1 VGLSEKPGWAGVCVN
16 PLSDDRERPTPAID
30 AGCLRWDDSDMTS
43 SVPQR
48 ASYSASIE
56 SFLKED
62 TDRIIGQ
69 LTTRGGDVLQTQV
82 TAWEKEIEIMKGA
95 LPAVDGWIFFEFD
108 IPRLGSRVDVVVV
121 FGQHLIPIEFKVDQN
136 QYTGHDI
143 DQSWDYALDLKNF
156 HRGSHKADI
165 WPLLVAT
172 EAKESNTSWQPAAP
186 DSVRPPRR
194 VNASGVFEALQDV
207 FRVPSQ
213 FGLDGV
219 AWSSAPYEP
228 TPTIIQAAQALYS
241 KHTVQAIARNDAG
254 AQNLH
259 VTSRRVEEVAR
270 QAEEKNLKAIV
281 FVTGVPGAGK
291 TLVGLDIAT
300 AKRDE
305 TLSSHAVFL
314 SGNGPLVA
322 VLTESL
328 VRDEVARRKR
338 AGTRKSKVEARQP
351 IKKFIQNVHHF
362 RDDGIRDPGAP
373 HDHVVIFDE
382 AQRAWD
388 LQQTANFMK
397 RRKRLPG
404 FSQSEPE
411 FLISYMDRHPD
422 WAVIV
427 CLVGGGQEIN
437 TGEAGIGAWLDA
449 ISKHFPHWHVYIS
462 PSLGS
467 SEYRATEAIATAK
480 TVTVVNEAPEL
491 HLAVSMRSFRS
502 ERLSDFVR
510 LVLDCEE
517 SAAFE
522 LFKEVVNGFPLVMTR
537 NLDTARAWIRSQARG
552 TQQFGLLAS
561 SSAHRL
567 KPHAVDI
574 RIDINPVHWFL
585 GEKTDTRSSYY
596 LEDAA
601 TEFQVQGLEL
611 DWSIVAWDA
620 DLRRT
625 TTGWSFNEFRGS
637 KWNRIN
643 KPERQRYLMNAYR
656 VLLTRA
662 RQGSVVFV
670 PKGDSEDDTRRPA
683 FYEGTY
689 EYLRRLGVAEI

>member
-1 VGLSEKPGWAGVCVN
+1 
-16 PLSDDRERPTPAID
+16 
-30 AGCLRWDDSDMTS
+30 MTS
-43 SVPQR
+43 PVPQR
-48 ASYSASIE
+48 ASYSASVE
-56 SFLKED
+56 KFLSED
-62 TDRIIGQ
+62 PNRIIGQ
-69 LTTRGGDVLQTQV
+69 LTSRGGDVLQTQV
-82 TAWEKEIEIMKGA
+82 SAWEKEIEVMKGA
-95 LPAVDGWIFFEFD
+95 LPAIDAWIFFEFD

-121 FGQHLIPIEFKVDQN
+121 FGQHVIPIEFKVDQS
-136 QYTGHDI
+136 QYTGHDV
-143 DQSWDYALDLKNF
+143 DQAWDYALDLKNF
-156 HRGSHKADI
+156 HQGSHTADI

-172 EAKESNTSWQPAAP
+172 DAKYSSTSWPPAAP

-194 VNASGVFEALQDV
+194 VNASGVKEALEDV
-207 FRVPSQ
+207 FRTPSQ
-213 FGLDGV
+213 FDLDGV
-219 AWSSAPYEP
+219 AWSSAPYQP

-241 KHTVQAIARNDAG
+241 QHTVQAIARNDAG

-259 VTSRRVEEVAR
+259 VTSRRVEEVVR
-270 QAEEKNLKAIV
+270 QAEERNEKAIV

-291 TLVGLDIAT
+291 TLVGLNIAT

-328 VRDEVARRKR
+328 TRDEVARRKR
-338 AGTRKSKVEARQP
+338 SGIRKSKIEARQP

-388 LQQTANFMK
+388 LKQTANFMK
-397 RRKRLPG
+397 RRKRLSG

-411 FLISYMDRHPD
+411 FLISYMDRHPN
-422 WAVIV
+422 WAVVV

-449 ISKHFPHWHVYIS
+449 IRTRFPHWHVYIS

-467 SEYRATEAIATAK
+467 SEYRAADAIRAAK
-480 TVTVVNEAPEL
+480 AVTVVNEAPEL

-517 SAAFE
+517 SAASD
-522 LFKEVVNGFPLVMTR
+522 LFKEVVSGFPLVMTR
-537 NLDTARAWIRSQARG
+537 DLGAARAWIRSQARG
-552 TQQFGLLAS
+552 SQQYGLLAS

-625 TTGWSFNEFRGS
+625 AMGWSFNEFRGS

-643 KPERQRYLMNAYR
+643 KPERQRYLLNAYR

-670 PKGDSEDDTRRPA
+670 PKGDEGDETRKPA

-689 EYLRRLGVAEI
+689 DYLRRLGVVEI